1 MSDASPSLFT
11 YPQGADPLRVLRQ
24 IWGYDAFR
32 ARQAEIISHVISGRD
47 ALVLMPTGGGK
58 SLCYQIPALCRP
70 GLGIVISPLIALMK
84 DQVDALIQLGVKAAF
99 LNSSLDRQDMQE
111 IETRAIEGD
120 LDLLYVA
127 PERFANERFL
137 NLLDRLSVSLF
148 AIDEAHCVSQW
159 GHDFRPDYRN
169 LAQLSVRFPNV
180 PRVALTATADGPTRR
195 DIVENLSLTAAET
208 FLSSFDRPN
217 ITYRVNS
224 KSNPKQQML
233 DFIEREHTGDAG
245 IVYCLSR
252 KKTEETAAW
261 LRDHGRDA
269 VAYHA
274 GLTSETRRQ
283 HQDRFLNE
291 EGLIVCATIA
301 FGMGIDKP
309 NVRFV
314 AHLSLPKSLE
324 AYYQETGRAG
334 RDGLSANA
342 WMSYDRADV
351 VALRSLMA
359 QGGAPEAQKRI
370 ETAKLEAML
379 AFTETT
385 LCRRQV
391 LLEYFD
397 EPLARPCGNCDTC
410 LNPVPQWDATEA
422 ARKALSAVYR
432 TEQIFGATHVIDVLM
447 GRNSEKI
454 RRFNHDKLSVY
465 GIGAD
470 LGAAMWR
477 SVFRQLIARGLLWVD
492 TENYGSVK
500 LTEACRPL
508 LRGDTTIRMRKDPA
522 RPATGAEK
530 SRKSGVNTHFDAPE
544 DHALW
549 EDLRQLRRRLA
560 KQQAVPPYVI
570 FTDRSLAEMVRDRP
584 CSLDQMARINGVGA
598 SKLERYGL
606 VFLDAIM
613 KSR

>member
-1 MSDASPSLFT
+1 MSAPSLFGQSVH
-11 YPQGADPLRVLRQ
+11 QGADPLQVLRQ
-24 IWGYDAFR
+24 IWGYDAFHDH
-32 ARQAEIISHVISGRD
+32 QAEIIAHVISGHD

-70 GLGIVISPLIALMK
+70 GVGVVISPLIALMK
-84 DQVDALIQLGVKAAF
+84 DQVDGLTQLGVKAAF
-99 LNSSLDRQDMQE
+99 LNSSLDRQAVQE
-111 IETRAIEGD
+111 IETRAIEAD

-137 NLLDRLSVSLF
+137 NLLNRLSVSLF

-169 LAQLSVRFPNV
+169 LARLSTHFPKV
-180 PRVALTATADGPTRR
+180 PRIALTATADGPTRR
-195 DIVENLSLTAAET
+195 DIAENLSLTAAET
-208 FLSSFDRPN
+208 FISSFDRPN
-217 ITYRVNS
+217 ITYRVNTQ
-224 KSNPKQQML
+224 SNPKRQML
-233 DFIEREHTGDAG
+233 DFIEREHSGDAG

-274 GLTSETRRQ
+274 GLPSQIRQ
-283 HQDRFLNE
+283 HHQDRFLNE

-324 AYYQETGRAG
+324 SYYQETGRAG

-342 WMSYDRADV
+342 WMSYDLADV
-351 VALRSLMA
+351 VALRSLMI
-359 QGGAPEAQKRI
+359 QGTAPEAQKRI

-391 LLEYFD
+391 LLEYFG
-397 EPLARPCGNCDTC
+397 EPLAEPCGNCDTC

-432 TEQIFGATHVIDVLM
+432 TGQIFGITHVIDVLM

-454 RRFNHDKLSVY
+454 RRFRHDKLSVY
-465 GIGAD
+465 AIGAD
-470 LGAAMWR
+470 LDAALWR

-492 TENYGSVK
+492 TENYGSVR

-508 LRGDTTIRMRKDPA
+508 LRGETTIRMRKDPA
-522 RPATGAEK
+522 RAPNSAETP
-530 SRKSGVNTHFDAPE
+530 RKSAVDTHFDTP
-544 DHALW
+544 DDRALW

-570 FTDRSLAEMVRDRP
+570 FTDRSLTEMVRNRP
-584 CSLDQMARINGVGA
+584 QTLDQMARINGVGK
-598 SKLERYGL
+598 SKLTRYGL
-606 VFLDAIM
+606 IFLDEIL
-613 KSR
+613 KPR

>member
-1 MSDASPSLFT
+1 
-11 YPQGADPLRVLRQ
+11 
-24 IWGYDAFR
+24 
-32 ARQAEIISHVISGRD
+32 
-47 ALVLMPTGGGK
+47 
-58 SLCYQIPALCRP
+58 
-70 GLGIVISPLIALMK
+70 
-84 DQVDALIQLGVKAAF
+84 
-99 LNSSLDRQDMQE
+99 
-111 IETRAIEGD
+111 
-120 LDLLYVA
+120 
-127 PERFANERFL
+127 
-137 NLLDRLSVSLF
+137 
-148 AIDEAHCVSQW
+148 
-159 GHDFRPDYRN
+159 
-169 LAQLSVRFPNV
+169 
-180 PRVALTATADGPTRR
+180 
-195 DIVENLSLTAAET
+195 
-208 FLSSFDRPN
+208 
-217 ITYRVNS
+217 
-224 KSNPKQQML
+224 
-233 DFIEREHTGDAG
+233 
-245 IVYCLSR
+245 
-252 KKTEETAAW
+252 
-261 LRDHGRDA
+261 
-269 VAYHA
+269 
-274 GLTSETRRQ
+274 
-283 HQDRFLNE
+283 
-291 EGLIVCATIA
+291 
-301 FGMGIDKP
+301 MGIDKP

-342 WMSYDRADV
+342 WMSYDLTDV

-359 QGGAPEAQKRI
+359 QGSAPEAQKRI
-370 ETAKLEAML
+370 ENAKLEAML

-391 LLEYFD
+391 LLDYFD
-397 EPLARPCGNCDTC
+397 EQLPEPCGNCDTC

-454 RRFNHDKLSVY
+454 RRFRHDKLSVY

-492 TENYGSVK
+492 TENYGSIK
-500 LTEACRPL
+500 LTEACRPV
-508 LRGDTTIRMRKDPA
+508 LRGETPISLRKDPI
-522 RPATGAEK
+522 RSVAEK

-544 DHALW
+544 DRTLW

-598 SKLERYGL
+598 SKLERYGSI
-606 VFLDAIM
+606 FLDEIT
-613 KSR
+613 KPR

>member
-1 MSDASPSLFT
+1 MSDAPPSLFE
-11 YPQGADPLRVLRQ
+11 PPHCADPLQILQR

-32 ARQAEIISHVISGRD
+32 ARQAEIICHVISGRD

-84 DQVDALIQLGVKAAF
+84 DQVDALTQLRVKAAF
-99 LNSSLDRQDMQE
+99 LNSTLDWQGMQE
-111 IETRAIEGD
+111 IETRAVEGD

-169 LAQLSVRFPNV
+169 LAQLSERFPNV
-180 PRVALTATADGPTRR
+180 PRIALTATADGPTRQ
-195 DIVENLSLTAAET
+195 DIAENLSLTAAEQ
-208 FLSSFDRPN
+208 FISSFDRPN
-217 ITYRVNS
+217 ITYRVSS

-233 DFIEREHTGDAG
+233 DFIEREHAGDAG

-274 GLTSETRRQ
+274 GLPSGMRQ
-283 HQDRFLNE
+283 HHQDRFLNE

-324 AYYQETGRAG
+324 SYYQETGRAG
-334 RDGLSANA
+334 RDGLAANA
-342 WMSYDRADV
+342 WMSYDLADV

-359 QGGAPEAQKRI
+359 QGSAPEAQKRI

-391 LLEYFD
+391 LLDYFG
-397 EPLARPCGNCDTC
+397 EQLAKPCGNCDTC
-410 LNPVPQWDATEA
+410 LTPVSQWDATEA

-447 GRNSEKI
+447 GRNSDKI
-454 RRFNHDKLSVY
+454 RRFRHDKLSVY
-465 GIGAD
+465 GIGTD

-492 TENYGSVK
+492 TENYGSIK

-508 LRGDTTIRMRKDPA
+508 LRGETTISMRKDPA
-522 RPATGAEK
+522 HKRAGAEK
-530 SRKSGVNTHFDAPE
+530 PRKSGVDTHFDAPE
-544 DHALW
+544 DRALW

-584 CSLDQMARINGVGA
+584 RSLDQMARINGVGA

-606 VFLDAIM
+606 IFLDEIM
-613 KSR
+613 KPR